1 MNIELLATISVSSTL
16 TEDDIKYNEM
26 QYGQ

>member
-16 TEDDIKYNEM
+16 TEDDIKCNEM